1 MFDSFEEEKE
11 KFKEETEILIRE
23 LEQEFENEII
33 KLERL
38 LKSTLKQVIYNVF
51 VNVSCILKL
60 VGLPVPCTCQN
71 PPPLL

>member
-11 KFKEETEILIRE
+11 KFTEETEILIRE

-38 LKSTLKQVIYNVF
+38 LKSTLKQVI
-51 VNVSCILKL
+51 
-60 VGLPVPCTCQN
+60 
-71 PPPLL
+71 

>member
-38 LKSTLKQVIYNVF
+38 LKSTLKQVI
-51 VNVSCILKL
+51 
-60 VGLPVPCTCQN
+60 
-71 PPPLL
+71 